1 MHGAELEENLT
12 RLRWMQRWISV
23 SKERVGKTQNPGIPS
38 ANSVQ
43 FIAGGRGV
51 FMPLGGMTRF
61 FGASFVWL
69 CTLGRGRGVKMHTQR
84 PCGLEC
90 GMADFI
96 KSNKEPDNRQ
106 GNKFLPALTV
116 GEPLYGARLQAG
128 EGANSCRE
136 SYWRYLGL
144 KLLCPF
150 FGDPEPLRSHSLGS
164 CGSERTEDS

>member
-1 MHGAELEENLT
+1 MDAALDLGQQRARGKNTKPGNTFCELGSVYRRGKGSIYAPGGDDQVFWSEFCVAVHP
-12 RLRWMQRWISV
+12 WSGQRC
-23 SKERVGKTQNPGIPS
+23 ED
-38 ANSVQ
+38 AC
-43 FIAGGRGV
+43 
-51 FMPLGGMTRF
+51 L
-61 FGASFVWL
+61 
-69 CTLGRGRGVKMHTQR
+69 HTQR
-84 PCGLEC
+84 PCGLGC